1 MTSKFICLIGNPED
15 PELVAMDGFDDCVA
29 GVVERSGS
37 EPIICYDKDAVLKT
51 LVSRDGMTD
60 EEALEFFNVNQL
72 GAWVG
77 DRTPCF
83 LDSESKGY
91 EARTRAALENAL
103 DLLKQYEGTISM
115 TDMLT
120 TVSSTETPMSGYQLK
135 CEIEDLLTK
144 ITE

>member
-1 MTSKFICLIGNPED
+1 MTNKFICLIGNPED

-51 LVSRDGMTD
+51 LISRDGMTE

-91 EARTRAALENAL
+91 EARTRDALESAL
-103 DLLKQYEGTISM
+103 DLLKQCDDATSIA
-115 TDMLT
+115 DILT
-120 TVSSTETPMSGYQLK
+120 TVSNTEKPMSGYQLK
-135 CEIEDLLTK
+135 CEIEDLLSK